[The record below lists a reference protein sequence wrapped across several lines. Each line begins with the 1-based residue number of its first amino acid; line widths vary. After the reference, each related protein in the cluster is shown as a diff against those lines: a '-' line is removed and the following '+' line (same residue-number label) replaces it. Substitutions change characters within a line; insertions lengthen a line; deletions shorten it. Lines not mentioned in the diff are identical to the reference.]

1 MDEKTGGTLKLARP
15 ETPKVQALRVTV
27 TRGPDRGASAVVDR
41 RGIIVGRATGAG
53 LHLTDGAV
61 SSFHV
66 ELMARPEGLLVR
78 DLSSHN
84 GTFFAGARI
93 ASATVP
99 PESTLEVGAST
110 LEVKVEAGLAP
121 PEDER
126 ASFGPMRCASSAM
139 RTLFARL
146 ARIAPTELSVLLEGP
161 AGTGKELAAR
171 AIHEAS
177 SRAKG
182 PFVVVDCATIPS
194 ELTESVLFGHE
205 PEVGTEGRSTGV
217 FDAADGGTLLLK
229 EPGDLATDLQPKL
242 LRVLETREV
251 TSAGAARGSRPI
263 RVRVL
268 ASTRQD
274 LRERVNTATFRED
287 LYLRLAQAR
296 AVLPP
301 LGARTEDISP
311 LAQHFLRSLPVG
323 VEGARDVARDALEEL
338 TRREY
343 PGNVRELRNTVE
355 RASLLA
361 KGPTITTGD
370 LAFERLLSAERERAT
385 RTESVELEPFKDA
398 KRSLVDEFERDYLKA
413 LLLRTGDNLSRASAI
428 SGVERHHLR
437 NLFRKHA
444 LWEK

>member
-1 MDEKTGGTLKLARP
+1 
-15 ETPKVQALRVTV
+15 
-27 TRGPDRGASAVVDR
+27 
-41 RGIIVGRATGAG
+41 
-53 LHLTDGAV
+53 
-61 SSFHV
+61 
-66 ELMARPEGLLVR
+66 
-78 DLSSHN
+78 
-84 GTFFAGARI
+84 
-93 ASATVP
+93 
-99 PESTLEVGAST
+99 
-110 LEVKVEAGLAP
+110 
-121 PEDER
+121 
-126 ASFGPMRCASSAM
+126 M